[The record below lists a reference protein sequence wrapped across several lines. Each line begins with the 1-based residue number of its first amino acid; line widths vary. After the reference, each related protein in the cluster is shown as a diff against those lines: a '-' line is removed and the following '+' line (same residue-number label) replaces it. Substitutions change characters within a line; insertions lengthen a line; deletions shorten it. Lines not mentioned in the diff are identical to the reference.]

1 MNMKKTLWML
11 LSCLALASTACDGD
25 SDSGGELTVQAADGA
40 ALHFEL
46 STPPLVEGSNDLGLL
61 ILDGDAPLE
70 GATVTVLATMPGM
83 GHDGAG
89 TPAVDGGGGVYTV
102 DGLVFSMPG
111 SWEIEVSATSE
122 GVSDSVTF
130 TVEVQ

>member
-1 MNMKKTLWML
+1 MKKTLWLL
-11 LSCLALASTACDGD
+11 LSCFALSLGACDAD
-25 SDSGGELTVQAADGA
+25 TDSGGELTVQAADGA

-46 STPPLVEGSNDLGLL
+46 STPPLVEGQNDLGLE
-61 ILDGDAPLE
+61 ILDGDVPLE

-83 GHDGAG
+83 GHDGSG
-89 TPAVDGGGGVYTV
+89 TPATDQGSGGYTV
-102 DGLVFSMPG
+102 EGLVFSMPG